1 MPPELS
7 VVVPVHNEADNLS
20 RLTDEIR
27 RALEGTVDY
36 EIVYVDDGSDDGSA
50 EGLARLA
57 REEPRVRVVLHEK
70 RAGQS
75 AAIVSGVCAAR
86 APWIATL
93 DGDGQ
98 NDPADIV
105 PMLDLIRTS
114 SATPP
119 LRPSAPPPLRPSARP
134 PDGPPLRLVIGNRRQ
149 RQDRWDKRLAGRI
162 ANAVRSRVLGD
173 RTPDTGCGLKLFER
187 SAFLSV
193 PHFDHMHRYLP
204 ALFLRSGWGVASV
217 PVNHRP
223 RGSGRSHYG
232 VFDRLWVGLFDLPGV
247 WWLMRRQ
254 IRPAIAENSHDT

>member
-1 MPPELS
+1 MSPELS
-7 VVVPVHNEADNLS
+7 VVVPAHNEADNLS
-20 RLTDEIR
+20 RLTGEIR
-27 RALEGTVDY
+27 RALDGRVHY

-57 REEPRVRVVLHEK
+57 REEPRIRLVRHRA

-75 AAIVSGVCAAR
+75 AAIASGVQAAR

-98 NDPADIV
+98 NDPADIL
-105 PMLDLIRTS
+105 PMLDMVRAS
-114 SATPP
+114 SPT
-119 LRPSAPPPLRPSARP
+119 ARP
-134 PDGPPLRLVIGNRRQ
+134 PDRPTIRPLRLIIGNRRL
-149 RQDRWDKRLAGRI
+149 RRDRWDKRMAGRV
-162 ANAVRSRVLGD
+162 ANAIRRRVLKDG
-173 RTPDTGCGLKLFER
+173 TPDTGCGIKLFER

-193 PHFDHMHRYLP
+193 PHFNHMHRYLP

-217 PVNHRP
+217 PVHHRP

-247 WWLMRRQ
+247 WWLIRRQ
-254 IRPAIAENSHDT
+254 IRPAIAENSDDT

>member
-7 VVVPVHNEADNLS
+7 VVVPLHNEADNLS
-20 RLTDEIR
+20 RLTGEIR
-27 RALEGTVDY
+27 RALDGRVDY

-57 REEPRVRVVLHEK
+57 GEEPRIRVVRHGK

-75 AAIVSGVCAAR
+75 AAIASGVRAAR

-98 NDPADIV
+98 NDPADIFLMWEMV
-105 PMLDLIRTS
+105 RAS
-114 SATPP
+114 SPAT
-119 LRPSAPPPLRPSARP
+119 RP
-134 PDGPPLRLVIGNRRQ
+134 PVRLIIGNRRQ
-149 RQDRWDKRLAGRI
+149 RRDRWDKRLAGRI
-162 ANAVRSRVLGD
+162 ANAIRSRVLGD
-173 RTPDTGCGLKLFER
+173 GTPDTGCGLKLFER
-187 SAFLSV
+187 SAFMSV

-232 VFDRLWVGLFDLPGV
+232 VFDRLWVGLLDLPGV

-254 IRPAIAENSHDT
+254 IRPAIAESSHDT

>member
-7 VVVPVHNEADNLS
+7 VVVPVHNEADNPS
-20 RLTDEIR
+20 RLTGEIR
-27 RALEGTVDY
+27 RALDGRIDY

-57 REEPRVRVVLHEK
+57 REEPRIRLVRHRA

-75 AAIVSGVCAAR
+75 AAIASGVRLAR

-98 NDPADIV
+98 NDPADIL
-105 PMLDLIRTS
+105 PMLEMVRTS
-114 SATPP
+114 SPTAGPP
-119 LRPSAPPPLRPSARP
+119 DRLTVRP
-134 PDGPPLRLVIGNRRQ
+134 PDRPLRLIIGNRRL
-149 RQDRWDKRLAGRI
+149 RRDRWDKRMAGRA
-162 ANAVRSRVLGD
+162 ANAIRRRVLKDG
-173 RTPDTGCGLKLFER
+173 TPDTGCGIKLFER

-193 PHFDHMHRYLP
+193 PHFNHMHRYLP

-247 WWLMRRQ
+247 WWLIRRQ
-254 IRPAIAENSHDT
+254 IRPAIVENSDDT

>member
-7 VVVPVHNEADNLS
+7 VVVPLHNEADNLS
-20 RLTDEIR
+20 RLTGEIC
-27 RALEGTVDY
+27 RALEGRVDY

-57 REEPRVRVVLHEK
+57 GEEPRIRVVRHGK

-75 AAIVSGVCAAR
+75 AAIASGVRAAR

-98 NDPADIV
+98 NDPADILLMWEMV
-105 PMLDLIRTS
+105 RAS
-114 SATPP
+114 SP
-119 LRPSAPPPLRPSARP
+119 ARP
-134 PDGPPLRLVIGNRRQ
+134 PVRLIIGNRRQ
-149 RQDRWDKRLAGRI
+149 RRDRWDKRLAGRI
-162 ANAVRSRVLGD
+162 ANAIRSRVLGD
-173 RTPDTGCGLKLFER
+173 GTPDTGCGLKLFER
-187 SAFLSV
+187 SAFMSV

-232 VFDRLWVGLFDLPGV
+232 VLDRLWVGLLDLPGV

-254 IRPAIAENSHDT
+254 IRPAIAENSDDT

>member
-7 VVVPVHNEADNLS
+7 VVVPVHNEAENLN
-20 RLTDEIR
+20 RLTGEIR
-27 RALEGTVDY
+27 RALEGRVDY
-36 EIVYVDDGSDDGSA
+36 EIVYVDDGSQDGSA
-50 EGLARLA
+50 ECLARLA
-57 REEPRVRVVLHEK
+57 REESRIRVVPHER

-75 AAIVSGVCAAR
+75 AAIASGVRAAR

-98 NDPADIV
+98 NDPADIL
-105 PMLDLIRTS
+105 PMFDMVRNS
-114 SATPP
+114 SASPP
-119 LRPSAPPPLRPSARP
+119 LRPSAPPPLR
-134 PDGPPLRLVIGNRRQ
+134 LIIGNRRQ

-173 RTPDTGCGLKLFER
+173 GTPDTGCGLKLFER

-223 RGSGRSHYG
+223 RGAGRSHYG
-232 VFDRLWVGLFDLPGV
+232 VFDRLWVGLLDLPGV

-254 IRPAIAENSHDT
+254 IRPASAENSHDT

>member
-20 RLTDEIR
+20 RLADEIR
-27 RALEGTVDY
+27 RALDGRVDY

-57 REEPRVRVVLHEK
+57 EEQPRIRLVRHRE

-75 AAIVSGVCAAR
+75 AAIASGVEAAR

-98 NDPADIV
+98 NDPADIL
-105 PMLDLIRTS
+105 PMLDLVRAS
-114 SATPP
+114 S
-119 LRPSAPPPLRPSARP
+119 SSARP
-134 PDGPPLRLVIGNRRQ
+134 PSAPVRLIIGNRRL
-149 RQDRWDKRLAGRI
+149 RRDRWDKRMAGRV

-173 RTPDTGCGLKLFER
+173 GTPDTGCGLKLFER
-187 SAFLSV
+187 SAFLAV
-193 PHFDHMHRYLP
+193 PHFNHMHRYLP

-223 RGSGRSHYG
+223 RGTGRSHYG

-254 IRPAIAENSHDT
+254 IRPAIVENSHDT

>member
-7 VVVPVHNEADNLS
+7 VVVPVHNEAENLN

-27 RALEGTVDY
+27 RALEGRVDY
-36 EIVYVDDGSDDGSA
+36 EIVYVDDGSQDGSA

-57 REEPRVRVVLHEK
+57 REEPRIRVVPHAR

-75 AAIVSGVCAAR
+75 AAIASGVRAAR

-98 NDPADIV
+98 NDPADIL
-105 PMLDLIRTS
+105 PMLDMVRG
-114 SATPP
+114 SAGSAARPP
-119 LRPSAPPPLRPSARP
+119 VRPSARP
-134 PDGPPLRLVIGNRRQ
+134 PDSPPLRLIIGNRRQ

-162 ANAVRSRVLGD
+162 ANAVRSRMLGD
-173 RTPDTGCGLKLFER
+173 GTPDTGCGLKLFER

-204 ALFLRSGWGVASV
+204 ALFLRSGWGIASV

-223 RGSGRSHYG
+223 RGAGRSHYG
-232 VFDRLWVGLFDLPGV
+232 VFDRLWVGLLDLPGV

-254 IRPAIAENSHDT
+254 IRPAIAEDSHDT

>member
-7 VVVPVHNEADNLS
+7 VVVPLHNEADNLS
-20 RLTDEIR
+20 RLTGEIR
-27 RALEGTVDY
+27 RALEGRVDY
-36 EIVYVDDGSDDGSA
+36 EIVYVDDGSDDDSA

-57 REEPRVRVVLHEK
+57 GEEPRIRVVRHGK

-75 AAIVSGVCAAR
+75 AAIASGVRAAR

-98 NDPADIV
+98 NDPADIL
-105 PMLDLIRTS
+105 PMLEMARNS
-114 SATPP
+114 
-119 LRPSAPPPLRPSARP
+119 SAPPPLRPAAS
-134 PDGPPLRLVIGNRRQ
+134 PPLRLIIGNRRQ
-149 RQDRWDKRLAGRI
+149 RRDRWDKRLAGRI
-162 ANAVRSRVLGD
+162 ANAIRSQVLGD
-173 RTPDTGCGLKLFER
+173 GTPDTGCGLKLFER
-187 SAFLSV
+187 SAFMSV

-223 RGSGRSHYG
+223 RGSGHSHYG
-232 VFDRLWVGLFDLPGV
+232 VLDRLWVGLLDLPGV

-254 IRPAIAENSHDT
+254 IRPAIAENSDDT

>member
-7 VVVPVHNEADNLS
+7 IVVPVHNEADNLS
-20 RLTDEIR
+20 RLTEEIR
-27 RALEGTVDY
+27 RALDGRVDY

-57 REEPRVRVVLHEK
+57 TEKPGIRLVRHRE

-75 AAIVSGVCAAR
+75 AAIVSGVEAAR

-98 NDPADIV
+98 NDPADIL
-105 PMLDLIRTS
+105 PMLDMVQNSVRL
-114 SATPP
+114 
-119 LRPSAPPPLRPSARP
+119 SARP
-134 PDGPPLRLVIGNRRQ
+134 PVRLIIGNRR
-149 RQDRWDKRLAGRI
+149 RRRDRWDKRMAGRI
-162 ANAVRSRVLGD
+162 ANVVRSRVLGD
-173 RTPDTGCGLKLFER
+173 GTPDTGCGLKLFER
-187 SAFLSV
+187 SAFMSV
-193 PHFDHMHRYLP
+193 PHFNHMHRYLP

-232 VFDRLWVGLFDLPGV
+232 VLDRLWVGLLDLPGV

>member
-7 VVVPVHNEADNLS
+7 VVVPVHNEAENLN

-27 RALEGTVDY
+27 RALEDRVDY
-36 EIVYVDDGSDDGSA
+36 EIVYVDDGSQDGSA

-57 REEPRVRVVLHEK
+57 REEPRIRVVPHER

-75 AAIVSGVCAAR
+75 AAIASGVRAAR

-98 NDPADIV
+98 NDPADIL
-105 PMLDLIRTS
+105 PMLDMVRG
-114 SATPP
+114 SAGSARPP
-119 LRPSAPPPLRPSARP
+119 VRPSARP
-134 PDGPPLRLVIGNRRQ
+134 PDSPPLRLIIGNRRQ

-162 ANAVRSRVLGD
+162 ANAVRSRMLGD
-173 RTPDTGCGLKLFER
+173 GTPDTGCGLKLFER

-223 RGSGRSHYG
+223 RGAGRSHYG
-232 VFDRLWVGLFDLPGV
+232 VFDRLWVGLLDLPGV

>member
-7 VVVPVHNEADNLS
+7 VVVPVHNEADNPS
-20 RLTDEIR
+20 RLTGEIR
-27 RALEGTVDY
+27 RALDGRIDY

-57 REEPRVRVVLHEK
+57 REEPRIRLVRHRA

-75 AAIVSGVCAAR
+75 AAIASGVQAAR

-98 NDPADIV
+98 NDPADIL
-105 PMLDLIRTS
+105 PMLEMVRAS
-114 SATPP
+114 SSTA
-119 LRPSAPPPLRPSARP
+119 RPSGRPTLR
-134 PDGPPLRLVIGNRRQ
+134 PLRLIIGNRRL
-149 RQDRWDKRLAGRI
+149 RRDRWDKRMAGRA
-162 ANAVRSRVLGD
+162 ANAIRRRVLKDG
-173 RTPDTGCGLKLFER
+173 TPDTGCGIKLFER
-187 SAFLSV
+187 SAFLSL
-193 PHFDHMHRYLP
+193 PHFNHMHRYLP

-247 WWLMRRQ
+247 WWLIRRQ
-254 IRPAIAENSHDT
+254 IRPAIAENSDDT

>member
-7 VVVPVHNEADNLS
+7 VVVPLHNEADNLS
-20 RLTDEIR
+20 RLTGEIR
-27 RALEGTVDY
+27 RALEGRVDY
-36 EIVYVDDGSDDGSA
+36 EIVYVDDGSDDDSA

-57 REEPRVRVVLHEK
+57 GEEPRIRVVRHGN

-75 AAIVSGVCAAR
+75 AAIASGVRAAR

-98 NDPADIV
+98 NDPADILLMWEMRASSPAACPPV
-105 PMLDLIRTS
+105 RLI
-114 SATPP
+114 
-119 LRPSAPPPLRPSARP
+119 
-134 PDGPPLRLVIGNRRQ
+134 IGNRRQ
-149 RQDRWDKRLAGRI
+149 RRDRWDKRLAGRI
-162 ANAVRSRVLGD
+162 ANAIRSQVLGD
-173 RTPDTGCGLKLFER
+173 GTPDTGCGLKLFER
-187 SAFLSV
+187 SAFMSV

-232 VFDRLWVGLFDLPGV
+232 VLDRLWVGLLDLPGV

-254 IRPAIAENSHDT
+254 IRPAIAENSDDT

>member
-7 VVVPVHNEADNLS
+7 VVVPVHNEADNPS
-20 RLTDEIR
+20 RLTGEIR
-27 RALEGTVDY
+27 RALDGRIDY

-57 REEPRVRVVLHEK
+57 REEPRIRLVRHRA

-75 AAIVSGVCAAR
+75 AAIASGVQAAR

-98 NDPADIV
+98 NDPADIL
-105 PMLDLIRTS
+105 PMLEMVRAS
-114 SATPP
+114 SSTA
-119 LRPSAPPPLRPSARP
+119 RPSGRPTLR
-134 PDGPPLRLVIGNRRQ
+134 PLRLIIGNRRL
-149 RQDRWDKRLAGRI
+149 RRDRWDKRMAGRA
-162 ANAVRSRVLGD
+162 ANAIRRRVLKDG
-173 RTPDTGCGLKLFER
+173 TPDTGCGIKLFER

-193 PHFDHMHRYLP
+193 PHFNHMHRYLP

-247 WWLMRRQ
+247 WWLIRRQ
-254 IRPAIAENSHDT
+254 IRPAIAENSDDT

>member
-1 MPPELS
+1 MPPDLS

-20 RLTDEIR
+20 RLTGEIR
-27 RALEGTVDY
+27 RALDGRVDY

-57 REEPRVRVVLHEK
+57 REEARIRLVRHRA

-75 AAIVSGVCAAR
+75 AAIATGVQSAR

-98 NDPADIV
+98 NDPADIL
-105 PMLDLIRTS
+105 PMLDLVRNS
-114 SATPP
+114 S
-119 LRPSAPPPLRPSARP
+119 PPPTLPASDSPR
-134 PDGPPLRLVIGNRRQ
+134 LRLVIGNRRL
-149 RQDRWDKRLAGRI
+149 RRDRWDKRIAGRV
-162 ANAVRSRVLGD
+162 ANAIRRRVLKDG
-173 RTPDTGCGLKLFER
+173 TPDTGCGIKLFER
-187 SAFLSV
+187 SDFLSL
-193 PHFDHMHRYLP
+193 PHFNHMHRYLP

-247 WWLMRRQ
+247 WWLIRRQ
-254 IRPAIAENSHDT
+254 IRPAIVENSDDT

>member
-20 RLTDEIR
+20 RLTGEIR
-27 RALEGTVDY
+27 QALDGRVDY

-57 REEPRVRVVLHEK
+57 REEPRIRLLRHRA

-75 AAIVSGVCAAR
+75 AAIASGVQAAR

-98 NDPADIV
+98 NDPADIL
-105 PMLDLIRTS
+105 PMLEMVRT
-114 SATPP
+114 
-119 LRPSAPPPLRPSARP
+119 SARP
-134 PDGPPLRLVIGNRRQ
+134 LRLIIGNRRL
-149 RQDRWDKRLAGRI
+149 RRDRWDKRMAGRA
-162 ANAVRSRVLGD
+162 ANAIRRRVLKDG
-173 RTPDTGCGLKLFER
+173 TPDTGCGIKLFER

-193 PHFDHMHRYLP
+193 PHFNHMHRYLP

-247 WWLMRRQ
+247 WWLIRRQ
-254 IRPAIAENSHDT
+254 IRPAIVENSDDT

>member
-1 MPPELS
+1 
-7 VVVPVHNEADNLS
+7 
-20 RLTDEIR
+20 
-27 RALEGTVDY
+27 
-36 EIVYVDDGSDDGSA
+36 
-50 EGLARLA
+50 
-57 REEPRVRVVLHEK
+57 VR
-70 RAGQS
+70 
-75 AAIVSGVCAAR
+75 AAR

-98 NDPADIV
+98 NDPADIL
-105 PMLDLIRTS
+105 PMFDMVRNS
-114 SATPP
+114 SASPP
-119 LRPSAPPPLRPSARP
+119 LRPSAPPPLR
-134 PDGPPLRLVIGNRRQ
+134 LIIGNRRQ

-173 RTPDTGCGLKLFER
+173 GTPDTGCGLKLFER

>member
-7 VVVPVHNEADNLS
+7 VVVPVHNEAANLS

-27 RALEGTVDY
+27 RALDGRVDY

-50 EGLARLA
+50 ESLARLA
-57 REEPRVRVVLHEK
+57 TQEPRIRLVRHRV
-70 RAGQS
+70 RGGQS
-75 AAIVSGVCAAR
+75 AAIVSGVGVAR

-98 NDPADIV
+98 NDPADILS
-105 PMLDLIRTS
+105 MLEMVRAS
-114 SATPP
+114 SGSPALRLSASPP
-119 LRPSAPPPLRPSARP
+119 VHPSPRPSDR
-134 PDGPPLRLVIGNRRQ
+134 PPLRLIIGNRRL
-149 RQDRWDKRLAGRI
+149 RRDRWDKRMAGRL
-162 ANAVRSRVLGD
+162 ANAIRSRVLGD
-173 RTPDTGCGLKLFER
+173 GTPDTGCGLKLFER
-187 SAFLSV
+187 SAFMSV
-193 PHFDHMHRYLP
+193 PHFNHMHRYLP

-232 VFDRLWVGLFDLPGV
+232 VFDRLWVGLLDLPGV

>member
-7 VVVPVHNEADNLS
+7 VVVPVHNEADNLN
-20 RLTDEIR
+20 RLTGEIR
-27 RALEGTVDY
+27 RALEGRVDY
-36 EIVYVDDGSDDGSA
+36 EIVYVDDGSEDGSA
-50 EGLARLA
+50 ENLAGLG
-57 REEPRVRVVLHEK
+57 REEPRIRVVRHEK

-75 AAIVSGVCAAR
+75 AAIASGVRAAR

-98 NDPADIV
+98 NDPADIL
-105 PMLDLIRTS
+105 PMLDMVRNS
-114 SATPP
+114 SASGSLAPSVPP
-119 LRPSAPPPLRPSARP
+119 SLGPSVPPPLR
-134 PDGPPLRLVIGNRRQ
+134 LIIGNRRQ

-173 RTPDTGCGLKLFER
+173 ATPDTGCGLKLFER

-223 RGSGRSHYG
+223 RGAGRSHYG
-232 VFDRLWVGLFDLPGV
+232 VFDRLWVGLLDLPGV

-254 IRPAIAENSHDT
+254 IRPASAENSHDT

>member
-7 VVVPVHNEADNLS
+7 VVVPVHNEADNLN
-20 RLTDEIR
+20 RLTGEIR
-27 RALEGTVDY
+27 RTLEGRVDY
-36 EIVYVDDGSDDGSA
+36 EIVYVDDGSEDGSA
-50 EGLARLA
+50 ENLARLA
-57 REEPRVRVVLHEK
+57 REEPRIRVVRHEK

-75 AAIVSGVCAAR
+75 AAIASGVRAAR

-98 NDPADIV
+98 NDPADIL
-105 PMLDLIRTS
+105 PMLDMVRNS
-114 SATPP
+114 SASGSLAPSVPP
-119 LRPSAPPPLRPSARP
+119 SLRPSVPPPLR
-134 PDGPPLRLVIGNRRQ
+134 LIIGNRRQ

-173 RTPDTGCGLKLFER
+173 GTPDTGCGLKLFER

-223 RGSGRSHYG
+223 RGAGRSHYG
-232 VFDRLWVGLFDLPGV
+232 VFDRLWVGLLDLPGV

-254 IRPAIAENSHDT
+254 IRPASAENSHDT

>member
-1 MPPELS
+1 MLPELS
-7 VVVPVHNEADNLS
+7 VVVPVHNEAENLS
-20 RLTDEIR
+20 RLTGEIR
-27 RALEGTVDY
+27 RALEGRVDY
-36 EIVYVDDGSDDGSA
+36 EIVYVDDGSQDGSA
-50 EGLARLA
+50 ERLARLA
-57 REEPRVRVVLHEK
+57 REEPRIRVVPHEK

-75 AAIVSGVCAAR
+75 AAIASGVRAAR

-98 NDPADIV
+98 NDPADIL
-105 PMLDLIRTS
+105 PMLEMARAS
-114 SATPP
+114 SHET
-119 LRPSAPPPLRPSARP
+119 RP
-134 PDGPPLRLVIGNRRQ
+134 PDRLTVHPPLRLIIGNRRH

-173 RTPDTGCGLKLFER
+173 ATPDTGCGLKLFER

-223 RGSGRSHYG
+223 RGAGRSHYG
-232 VFDRLWVGLFDLPGV
+232 VFDRLWVGLLDLPGV

>member
-1 MPPELS
+1 MSPELS
-7 VVVPVHNEADNLS
+7 VVVPVHNEADDLS
-20 RLTDEIR
+20 RLTGEIR
-27 RALEGTVDY
+27 RALHGRVDY

-50 EGLARLA
+50 QGMARLA
-57 REEPRVRVVLHEK
+57 REEPRIRLVRHRE

-75 AAIVSGVCAAR
+75 AAIISGVEAAR

-98 NDPADIV
+98 NDPADIL
-105 PMLDLIRTS
+105 PMLDMVRNQSI
-114 SATPP
+114 PP
-119 LRPSAPPPLRPSARP
+119 PPGPSASPSVRAS
-134 PDGPPLRLVIGNRRQ
+134 DSPPLRLIIGTRRQ
-149 RQDRWDKRLAGRI
+149 RRDRWDKRIAGRI

-173 RTPDTGCGLKLFER
+173 GTPDTGCGLKLFER
-187 SAFLSV
+187 SAFMSV

-232 VFDRLWVGLFDLPGV
+232 VFDRLWVGLLDLPGV